1 MKTIKI
7 ILIILLS
14 LSVQKVYS
22 QKPVPAPAE
31 TESILLVG
39 GTAHIG
45 NGTVIENSYIG
56 FDKGK
61 IILAADADKGKVD
74 RSKFAKVIDVKGKQI
89 YPGFILP
96 NTTLGLVE
104 IEAVR
109 ATQDFA
115 EVGSLNPN
123 VRSLIAYDTDS
134 KVIPTVRDNGVLIAQ
149 VAPLSGIISGSS
161 SIFNLDGWNW
171 EDAILKADD
180 GIHLNWQNITVLTGR
195 FTGKP
200 ELKKN
205 EKYDEYVN
213 TVKKFLADAKA
224 YSEEKEHKEKNL
236 KFEAMS
242 GLFDGTK
249 NLYIHEDNVRE
260 IQEAVNIAKEA
271 GVKKIVLVGGAD
283 AWMITD
289 FLKENNIPVLV
300 KRDHSLPPY
309 PESDVYLPYK
319 LPYLLVKAGLL
330 VGLDMSG
337 NMEAM
342 NGRNLPFLAGTA
354 AAYGLSKEEALK
366 TITSNTAKILG
377 IEGRAG
383 TLEAGKDATLFVS
396 DGDALDMKTN
406 HVEMA
411 FIQGK
416 SLDLRN
422 EQKELYHRYMHKYG
436 LE

>member
-7 ILIILLS
+7 ILLVTFVLL
-14 LSVQKVYS
+14 VQKIYS
-22 QKPVPAPAE
+22 QRPVPAQPE
-31 TESILLVG
+31 SKSILLVG

-45 NGTVIENSYIG
+45 DGTVITNSLIG

-61 IILAADADKGKVD
+61 ITLVANADKESIDK
-74 RSKFAKVIDVKGKQI
+74 SKFDKVIDVTGKQV

-109 ATQDFA
+109 ATQDYS

-123 VRSLIAYDTDS
+123 VRSLIAYNTDS

-149 VAPLSGIISGSS
+149 VTPRSGIISGSS

-171 EDAILKADD
+171 EDAVLKADD
-180 GIHLNWQNITVLTGR
+180 GIHLNWSNITVLTGGR
-195 FTGKP
+195 TGNP

-205 EKYDEYVN
+205 DKYDEYVN
-213 TVKKFLADAKA
+213 TVKKFFADAKA
-224 YSEEKEHKEKNL
+224 YSEAKEHKEKNL
-236 KFEAMS
+236 KFEAMR
-242 GLFDGTK
+242 GLFDGSK

-260 IQEAVNIAKEA
+260 IQEAVNIAKET

-289 FLKENNIPVLV
+289 FLKENNIPVIV

-330 VGLDMSG
+330 VALDMSG
-337 NMEAM
+337 SMEAM

-354 AAYGLSKEEALK
+354 AAYGLTKEEALK

-377 IEGRAG
+377 IDDKVG
-383 TLEAGKDATLFVS
+383 TLEIGKDATLFIS
-396 DGDALDMKTN
+396 TGDALDMKTN
-406 HVEMA
+406 NVEMA

-416 SLDLRN
+416 ALDLRN
-422 EQKELYHRYMHKYG
+422 EQKELYIRYMHKYG
-436 LE
+436 LM